1 MQSETYM
8 EKSRLVQR
16 SIMNTSNGTVQSG
29 LDRGGGTDIPIV
41 LVPWGACCF
50 HCCMEVPTGSH
61 VLWEKFDQAKD
72 MGYGPG
78 IKFCLPAWERISH
91 VVSAQTISYSAPAR
105 GVPTAD
111 NILVDLNV
119 VIQVSSKYG
128 RDSFPRLDSSLSL
141 PRPSSRS
148 LTRHRPSHYPPA
160 TSHHLPPT
168 THYPPPSPLTAH
180 HPPPTTHHPP
190 STPLHPSTQFTI
202 PDKASAQLFVY
213 KLGAKRLDA
222 LLAAACEE
230 GVRAL
235 VYGSN
240 HENVMDLASS
250 SGSTAAIQASLTE
263 NLHKYGVTVRSMI
276 ITKTKLPTDL
286 QTRLEKTT
294 TMISEMENA
303 EKQNGNDQ
311 LVIKNEGEVKLVEV
325 EKDRDRRIQALEKD
339 LVLLK
344 TEAEEKVAAEEG
356 RKNVLLENATA
367 AQSRAAL
374 KNTHEQEMAEV
385 QGKQFKAEL
394 VQSTTTRCAEM
405 KVKADQDALT
415 LISLAEAEYTVAEST
430 AESLKEEGRAEEVAA
445 EKLQEKRKYE
455 LMWDKLDIL
464 KDIAKTGRKV
474 VTGERAESMMNELC
488 NMKTAAPATMSR
500 R

>member
-1 MQSETYM
+1 MQNETYM
-8 EKSRLVQR
+8 EKSKLVQR
-16 SIMNTSNGTVQSG
+16 SIMNTSNGTVQAG
-29 LDRGGGTDIPIV
+29 LDRGGTNNIPIV
-41 LVPWGACCF
+41 LVPWGAYCF

-61 VLWEKFDQAKD
+61 VLWEVFEQSKD
-72 MGYGPG
+72 MDPSVYGPG
-78 IKFCLPAWERISH
+78 LKFFIPAWKRISH
-91 VVSAQTISYSAPAR
+91 IVSAQTISYSAPAR

-119 VIQVSSKYG
+119 VIQ
-128 RDSFPRLDSSLSL
+128 
-141 PRPSSRS
+141 
-148 LTRHRPSHYPPA
+148 
-160 TSHHLPPT
+160 
-168 THYPPPSPLTAH
+168 
-180 HPPPTTHHPP
+180 
-190 STPLHPSTQFTI
+190 FTI
-202 PDKASAQLFVY
+202 PDPESAKLFVY

-263 NLHKYGVTVRSMI
+263 NLHKYGVQIRSMI
-276 ITKTKLPTDL
+276 ITKTKLPSDL
-286 QTRLEKTT
+286 QQRLENTT

-303 EKQNGNDQ
+303 EKQNGNEQ

-344 TEAEEKVAAEEG
+344 TEAEERIAAEQG
-356 RKNVLLENATA
+356 RKNVLCDNAMA
-367 AQSRAAL
+367 AQQRAAL
-374 KNTHEQEMAEV
+374 KNKHEQEMAEV

-394 VQSTTTRCAEM
+394 VQSTTTKCAEL
-405 KVKADQDALT
+405 KVKADQDART

-430 AESLKEEGRAEEVAA
+430 AESLKEEGKAEEVAA

-464 KDIAKTGRKV
+464 KDIAKSGRKV
-474 VTGERAESMMNELC
+474 VTGERAETMMNELC
-488 NMKTAAPATMSR
+488 NMKSPAAPAAMSR

>member
-1 MQSETYM
+1 MQAETYM
-8 EKSRLVQR
+8 RKSRLVQR
-16 SIMNTSNGTVQSG
+16 SIMNTSNGTVQAG
-29 LDRGGGTDIPIV
+29 LDRGGGDDIPIV

-61 VLWEKFDQAKD
+61 VLWEKFDQKKD
-72 MGYGPG
+72 LGYGPG
-78 IKFCLPAWERISH
+78 LKVCLPAWERISH

-119 VIQVSSKYG
+119 VIQ
-128 RDSFPRLDSSLSL
+128 
-141 PRPSSRS
+141 
-148 LTRHRPSHYPPA
+148 
-160 TSHHLPPT
+160 
-168 THYPPPSPLTAH
+168 
-180 HPPPTTHHPP
+180 
-190 STPLHPSTQFTI
+190 FTI
-202 PDKASAQLFVY
+202 PDKASAELFVY

-250 SGSTAAIQASLTE
+250 SGSTAAIQASLAE

-276 ITKTKLPTDL
+276 ITKTKLPADL
-286 QTRLEKTT
+286 QDRLERTT

-325 EKDRDRRIQALEKD
+325 EKDKDRRIQALEKD

-344 TEAEEKVAAEEG
+344 TESEERIAAENG
-356 RKNVLLENATA
+356 RKNVLCDNATA
-367 AQSRAAL
+367 AQQRAAL
-374 KNTHEQEMAEV
+374 KNKHEQEMAEV

-405 KVKADQDALT
+405 KVKADQDART
-415 LISLAEAEYTVAEST
+415 LISLAEAEYIVAEST
-430 AESLKEEGRAEEVAA
+430 AESLKEEGKAEEVAA

-474 VTGERAESMMNELC
+474 VTGDRAETMMNELC
-488 NMKTAAPATMSR
+488 NMKEPGAAATMSR